1 MSRKDSSA
9 LDDVDLVLSG
19 AMSERVV
26 FRATYSGRKIV
37 RAWCMVKEDAIMKE
51 LMREFSEMTIEKTL
65 IKLGY
70 FEEQIPHVLNV
81 LSKLFTNL
89 KEA

>member
-1 MSRKDSSA
+1 M
-9 LDDVDLVLSG
+9 
-19 AMSERVV
+19 M
-26 FRATYSGRKIV
+26 
-37 RAWCMVKEDAIMKE
+37 KEDAIMKE